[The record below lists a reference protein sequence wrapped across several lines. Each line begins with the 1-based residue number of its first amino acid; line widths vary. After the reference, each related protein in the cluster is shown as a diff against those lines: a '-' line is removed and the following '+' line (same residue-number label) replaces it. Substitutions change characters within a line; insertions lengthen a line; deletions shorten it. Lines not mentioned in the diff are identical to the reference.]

1 MNEWINFVIPVAGV
15 VVPLAV
21 GILLW
26 WLNERSK
33 LNWEKHIRKEDR
45 YRGFLESIHGFY
57 ITSQNEEITSQ
68 NKERKDKFLQD
79 LKLAWLYCPDDV
91 IKAGNAFLET
101 VATGTRYSNEEK
113 ERTLAEFVIACRRDL
128 HGETELTVEDHRIW
142 RST

>member
-1 MNEWINFVIPVAGV
+1 MNEWLNFVILLAGV

-21 GILLW
+21 GVLVW

-33 LNWEKHIRKEDR
+33 LKWEKQIRKEDR
-45 YRGFLESIHGFY
+45 YRGFLESIQGFY
-57 ITSQNEEITSQ
+57 ITSQN
-68 NKERKDKFLQD
+68 KEQKDKILQE
-79 LKLAWLYCPDDV
+79 LRLAWLYCPDDV

-101 VATGTRYSNEEK
+101 VATDVQNSNEEK

-128 HGETELTVEDHRIW
+128 HGETELTVEDYRIW